1 MLVVNKF
8 DGEDNNFNMWKI
20 RIVSELKSQ
29 NLVKYLT
36 TSPYEKSTREIQED
50 QKALIYIS
58 RCLSDRVFS
67 HYCNLSTTKKLW
79 KNLLRD
85 YSKKDAQ
92 QLAMKRN
99 EFFTSTKSAN
109 ETMRDFINRLER
121 LRDELVDATYV
132 MTDQDFILTII
143 TGTHTEFGTY
153 VSSIAGKQYPE
164 NLSIRKFCN
173 LMIRE
178 DDLRRSDY
186 KKAQENRVM
195 FTGGSQNNGT
205 GQKRKKNFKSYKSK
219 KFKKDSSFQNSNSDD
234 RKDKYKSKSKS
245 SKHNRLCYN
254 CHKKGHYAKE
264 CRSPKSIV
272 VPAQTQNGKDFVGN
286 CQEDNSNINI
296 SQRGYVLFDNLAC
309 TTNDNMTDCNRWL
322 LDSGASM
329 HICNNK
335 SWFIDLAPENSSVL
349 VGDNRHIQ
357 VLGRGTVN
365 INGVINNLM

>member
-1 MLVVNKF
+1 MNKTNNTKSIDNLVINKF
-8 DGEDNNFNMWKI
+8 DGDDNGFNMWKL

-36 TSPYEKSTREIQED
+36 TSPYERSTREIQED

-58 RCLSDRVFS
+58 RCLSDRIFS
-67 HYCNLSTTKKLW
+67 YYCGLSTTKKLW

-85 YSKKDAQ
+85 YSKRDAQ
-92 QLAMKRN
+92 QQSIKRN
-99 EFFTSTKSAN
+99 AFFNSTKSAN
-109 ETMRDFINRLER
+109 ETMRDFISRLKR
-121 LRDELVDATYV
+121 LRDELVDATYF
-132 MTDQDFILTII
+132 MTDKDFILTII
-143 TGTHTEFGTY
+143 SGTHTEFGSY
-153 VSSIAGKQYPE
+153 VSSITRKECPE
-164 NLSIRKFCN
+164 KLSIRKFCN

-195 FTGGSQNNGT
+195 FTGNSQNNGT

-234 RKDKYKSKSKS
+234 RK
-245 SKHNRLCYN
+245 HNRLCYN

-264 CRSPKSIV
+264 CRSPKSID

-335 SWFIDLAPENSSVL
+335 SLFIDLAPENSSVL
-349 VGDNRHIQ
+349 AGDNIE
-357 VLGRGTVN
+357 
-365 INGVINNLM
+365 IYKY